1 MSEVVVPLSAP
12 PVGLAMD
19 AQAHARI
26 GRLEAAREALRLA
39 RTPPPPLPTANPPIP
54 PSFEEAL
61 IARALHAAANAP
73 PPPPIPP
80 PPQTPADAS
89 IDLWA
94 SEGVPA
100 MRGAPTLAT
109 AAGTAPAAAVDPRD
123 AWAPPPEAPPSAPVV
138 VDAARL
144 AADPRSVFSAQVIE
158 ALRARHLGDVPLRAP
173 ERGADRP

>member
-1 MSEVVVPLSAP
+1 MSEVVVPLSGP
-12 PVGLAMD
+12 PPGLAMD

-39 RTPPPPLPTANPPIP
+39 RTPPPPLPAGNVPIP

-94 SEGVPA
+94 SEDMPA
-100 MRGAPTLAT
+100 LRGAAATDT
-109 AAGTAPAAAVDPRD
+109 AAAAPLAAVDPRD
-123 AWAPPPEAPPSAPVV
+123 AWSPPPEAPASEPVV
-138 VDAARL
+138 VDPARL
-144 AADPRSVFSAQVIE
+144 AADPRSVFPAEVIE
-158 ALRARHLGDVPLRAP
+158 ALRARHLGDLPLRAP
-173 ERGADRP
+173 AGGADTP